1 MTNPAKPAE
10 WLGELAVKLSAVYAL
25 PSEGRFGYVLRGGL
39 AEMLEA
45 MSELGYEGVE
55 YSIANPFEADLKAL
69 LRATEEYGLRVSAVS
84 TGLAYLEYGISLTH
98 PSPTIR
104 DRALRFMGKYVE
116 FASSHEAGVI
126 IGLIRGKRK
135 GRTVERTMNLLT
147 NSLRRLK
154 PICHENS
161 VSLLLEPINRYET
174 DYINRVSEALNLIE
188 QLDGYVKILLDTF
201 HMSIEE
207 RNLYDA
213 ILEAGPA
220 IGYVHIAE
228 NNRLPP
234 GLGSIDWER
243 VTYRLLRAGYRGYL
257 SLEALPKPTPIE
269 ALRLTADK
277 IKPLISWIR
286 I

>member
-1 MTNPAKPAE
+1 M
-10 WLGELAVKLSAVYAL
+10 KLSAVYAL
-25 PSEGRFGYVLRGGL
+25 PSEARFGYVLRGGL

-55 YSIANPFEADLKAL
+55 YSIANPFEVDLKAL

-135 GRTVERTMNLLT
+135 GRTAERTMNLLT
-147 NSLRRLK
+147 DSLKRLK
-154 PICHENS
+154 PICHENG
-161 VSLLLEPINRYET
+161 VSLLLEPINRYEA
-174 DYINRVSEALNLIE
+174 DYINRVSEALNLTE

-213 ILEAGPA
+213 ILEAESA

-243 VTYRLLRAGYRGYL
+243 VIYRLLRAGYRGYL

-269 ALRLTADK
+269 ALRLTADT
-277 IKPLISWIR
+277 IKPLISWIQV
-286 I
+286 